1 MTAMNPLRNI
11 LNDTPVNAIDVDWNF
26 QAIEDYTATDLVHR
40 DGSVAMEAPLNL
52 LGSPPTLPAHAA
64 PKSYVDALLP
74 VGMMMAFGGP
84 VAPAGWALCDGSPK
98 STTDP
103 AYVALFT
110 TIGYAFGG
118 SGGTF
123 NLPDTRGKTV
133 VGRSAGDALFGNV
146 GSTGGSRDAVVAS
159 HSHTVNAH
167 SHGGATQATD
177 INHLHD
183 LQNHSHDG
191 GGHFHDSNVRRGYDI
206 AAANIP
212 VGQGIG
218 GAYAATN
225 AIWAANGAQVQF
237 SLRETAITNDTL
249 AGGNH
254 QNTAGPSGGTGIPT
268 PNNTGWMD
276 RSNPHSHPIGN
287 DSPGTNAVGVAA
299 TNGNV
304 QPFIC
309 VNHIIRIG

>member
-40 DGSVAMEAPLNL
+40 DGSVSMEAPLNL
-52 LGSPPTLPAHAA
+52 LGAPPTLAAHAA

-84 VAPAGWALCDGSPK
+84 VAPSGWALCDGSPK

-146 GSTGGSRDAVVAS
+146 GSTGGSRDASLPS
-159 HSHTVNAH
+159 HSHTVNPH
-167 SHGGATQATD
+167 SHGGTTQATD
-177 INHLHD
+177 INHTHD
-183 LQNHSHDG
+183 LQNHTHG
-191 GGHFHDSNVRRGYDI
+191 LGNHYHDSNVRRGYDI
-206 AAANIP
+206 ALANIP
-212 VGQGIG
+212 GGQGIG
-218 GAYAATN
+218 GAWARTN
-225 AIWAANGAQVQF
+225 TTWQTGGAPVEF
-237 SLRETAITNDTL
+237 SLRETAVTNDAL
-249 AGGNH
+249 PGAGH
-254 QNTAGPSGGTGIPT
+254 QNTGGPSAGSDGPSYNGS
-268 PNNTGWMD
+268 GWM
-276 RSNPHSHPIGN
+276 NTNNAHAHPVYM
-287 DSPGTNAVGVAA
+287 DSPGTNAAGVAA
-299 TNGNV
+299 ANGNI